1 MKKINKIDNQIFSK
15 VLISQTSTLVY
26 DFINNNKKFN
36 IISLDYRPNLIS
48 SKLKKISEITL

>member
-26 DFINNNKKFN
+26 DFIKNNKKFN
-36 IISLDYRPNLIS
+36 IISLDYRPNLTS